1 MTKRTVHEAWESAR
15 AMLSVALVVLT
26 TVTVVTILAAPWI
39 VHFYTR
45 GLTSGPRA
53 QAERELAT
61 FFLRWFMPQI
71 VFYGVGAIAT
81 GLLNAHR
88 RFAAP
93 MFAPILNNLIVIGT
107 MAAVMILPHAGPGD
121 ADGLTTVQAY
131 VLAIGTTLGVIAM
144 TLALVPSLRATGF
157 RFHWRA
163 GWRDPAVRQIGRLSI
178 WVLLYVVANQIALL
192 TVIVLSLQTN
202 GYAPYVS
209 AFILFQLPHAIYSVS
224 VMTALLPAMSG
235 RWTVRDRT
243 GFSGL
248 LTLGVR
254 STAFIVI
261 PAALGYIA
269 LARPIVFATLQHGA
283 TGPASAELV
292 ARILVCFAVGL
303 PFYSAFQLFAR
314 AFYATQNSRAP
325 ALINLVATGI
335 NIVGNIVLFHLM
347 GPPGLAL
354 AFSISYAFAAV
365 FTFVVLR
372 SWLPAIDVR
381 AIGSTIVRTSLAA
394 VVAAGLA
401 YGASTLIGGG
411 PVAPRTIGQ
420 ILQVVG
426 GVAVGGVAFVL
437 LASALRIPEVRLLK
451 RLDPRRR

>member
-1 MTKRTVHEAWESAR
+1 
-15 AMLSVALVVLT
+15 
-26 TVTVVTILAAPWI
+26 
-39 VHFYTR
+39 
-45 GLTSGPRA
+45 
-53 QAERELAT
+53 
-61 FFLRWFMPQI
+61 
-71 VFYGVGAIAT
+71 
-81 GLLNAHR
+81 
-88 RFAAP
+88 
-93 MFAPILNNLIVIGT
+93 
-107 MAAVMILPHAGPGD
+107 
-121 ADGLTTVQAY
+121 
-131 VLAIGTTLGVIAM
+131 
-144 TLALVPSLRATGF
+144 
-157 RFHWRA
+157 
-163 GWRDPAVRQIGRLSI
+163 
-178 WVLLYVVANQIALL
+178 
-192 TVIVLSLQTN
+192 
-202 GYAPYVS
+202 
-209 AFILFQLPHAIYSVS
+209 
-224 VMTALLPAMSG
+224 
-235 RWTVRDRT
+235 VRDRT